1 MKYISLIFLTAL
13 ITFNG
18 IAQSN
23 LLNAK
28 SVEEIGL
35 KTLQE
40 IEKDNDR
47 PLEYGYVGDRDILL
61 GRIVWEIIDLDE
73 RLNFALYYPVE
84 EDMGSHR
91 RALFEVLAKAMEEGK
106 ITEVYADSYFTRK
119 KSLKEIQNAR
129 VFIDTTNA
137 GRDQLFNEG
146 FVDPQYIDEYRIEP
160 FHVSDY
166 KIKGM
171 WYFDKR
177 QGDFRYRILGIC
189 PVTPDVY
196 SLTNP
201 DTTDYVELF
210 WVFYPDARDVLHENK
225 SFNEKNPQISLT
237 FDHLLNARKFNSR
250 IYKEQN
256 VMQDREVAAYM
267 RENALNQLLEG
278 DRIREKLRNFEIDMW
293 NY

>member
-1 MKYISLIFLTAL
+1 MKYFSLFFFASAV
-13 ITFNG
+13 TFCVL
-18 IAQSN
+18 AQSN

-28 SVEEIGL
+28 MVDEIGL

-40 IEKDNDR
+40 IEKDNDK
-47 PLEYGYVGDRDILL
+47 PLEYGYVGDRDVLM

-73 RLNFALYYPVE
+73 RQNFHMYYPVE

-91 RALFEVLAKAMEEGK
+91 KALFEVLAKGMEDGR
-106 ITEVYADSYFTRK
+106 ITEVFADSYFTRK
-119 KSLKEIQNAR
+119 KSLKEIQSAR
-129 VFIDTTNA
+129 VFLDTTNA

-146 FVDPQYIDEYRIEP
+146 FVDPMYIDEYRIEP

-177 QGDFRYRILGIC
+177 QGDMRYRMLGIC

-196 SLTNP
+196 TLTNP
-201 DTTDYVELF
+201 DATDYVELF
-210 WVFYPDARDVLHENK
+210 WVFLPDAREVLHENK
-225 SFNEKNPQISLT
+225 AFNDRNPQNSLT
-237 FDHLLNARKFNSR
+237 YDHILNARKFSSR

-267 RENALNQLLEG
+267 KENALNQLLEG